1 MMKRA
6 CLGLD
11 SFPDASMVNVKNMN
25 KKNLVLK
32 MLLYA
37 ASFSSSES
45 DIPLVYAIIEPVLT
59 GALQ

>member
-1 MMKRA
+1 MKRA
-6 CLGLD
+6 CLDLD
-11 SFPDASMVNVKNMN
+11 SFPDASMVNVEIVN

-45 DIPLVYAIIEPVLT
+45 DIPL
-59 GALQ
+59 Q